1 MPRALIVDDHEPTL
15 AALSSLVEG
24 EGYATARAASVEDAR
39 TQLDSAKFDVVLVDL
54 NLPDGSGMGLLEDAR
69 NAGTPAV
76 VLITGQASVTSAI
89 DALRKGV
96 TDYLTKPVDF
106 ERVRGILS
114 EVTRSAGL
122 ADEIRALQDRHLES
136 GRFGSLVGRSRPM
149 LQIYDLIARVAPSSA
164 TVLISGESGS
174 GKELVARTLHDLSR
188 RRAQP
193 FVAVNCGAISPTL
206 MESELFGHERGS
218 FTGADRRHRGLFER
232 AHRGTLFLDEVTE
245 MPLELQVKLLRVLET
260 GSFTRTGGEA
270 PIEVDAR
277 IIAATN
283 RKPDQAVA
291 KGSLRE
297 DLFYRLK
304 VFHIPVPPLRERA
317 DDIEMLGNHFLDLLA
332 EKEGRRKHFS
342 PEALDVLRRH
352 AWPGNVR
359 ELKNAIYTAYL
370 LADGDRIEP
379 RALPPEIEGGSE
391 ATFDRSSVHIPV
403 GTTVAEAERRLILT
417 TLAHY
422 DGNKVKTAEVLA
434 ISLKTLYNRLH
445 EYGYWAENSSNTTN
459 AR

>member
-15 AALSSLVEG
+15 ASLAQLVQG
-24 EGYATARAASVEDAR
+24 EGYGIARAASMEDAR
-39 TQLDSAKFDVVLVDL
+39 TELGNSKFDVVLVDL
-54 NLPDGSGMGLLEDAR
+54 NLPDGNGLGLLEEAR
-69 NAGTPAV
+69 NAGSSAV
-76 VLITGQASVTSAI
+76 VLITGQASVTSAVE
-89 DALRKGV
+89 ALRKGV

-106 ERVRGILS
+106 ERVRSILT

-122 ADEIRALQDRHLES
+122 ADDIRTLRDQHSES

-149 LQIYDLIARVAPSSA
+149 QQIYDLIARVAPSSA

-174 GKELVARTLHDLSR
+174 GKEMVARTLHDLSR
-188 RRAQP
+188 RRSSP
-193 FVAVNCGAISPTL
+193 FVPVNCGAITPTL

-218 FTGADRRHRGLFER
+218 FTGADRRHRGFFER

-245 MPLELQVKLLRVLET
+245 MPQELQVKLLRVLET
-260 GSFTRTGGEA
+260 GNFTRTGGET

-277 IIAATN
+277 IVAATN

-297 DLFYRLK
+297 DLYYRLK
-304 VFHIPVPPLRERA
+304 VFHIPVPSLRERT
-317 DDIEMLGNHFLDLLA
+317 DDIELLAAYFLDLLA
-332 EKEGRRKHFS
+332 EKEGRRKHLTTDAI
-342 PEALDVLRRH
+342 EAMQRY

-370 LADGDRIEP
+370 LADGDRIDR
-379 RALPPEIEGGSE
+379 RALPPEIEGGTE
-391 ATFDRSSVHIPV
+391 ATLDRSAVHIPV

-445 EYGYWAENSSNTTN
+445 EYGFWSGASK
-459 AR
+459 

>member
-15 AALSSLVEG
+15 ATLSQLVQR
-24 EGYATARAASVEDAR
+24 EGYGTAEAKSVEDAR
-39 TQLDSAKFDVVLVDL
+39 SQLDGSKFDAVLVDL
-54 NLPDGSGMGLLEDAR
+54 NLPDGSGMGLLEEAR
-69 NAGTPAV
+69 NAGSSAV
-76 VLITGQASVTSAI
+76 VLITGQASVTSAVE
-89 DALRKGV
+89 ALRMGV

-106 ERVRGILS
+106 ERVRSILS

-122 ADEIRALQDRHLES
+122 AEEIRALRDRHVES
-136 GRFGSLVGRSRPM
+136 GRFGSLVGRSRAM
-149 LQIYDLIARVAPSSA
+149 QQIYDLIARVAPSSA

-174 GKELVARTLHDLSR
+174 GKEMVARTLHDLSR
-188 RRAQP
+188 RRSAP
-193 FVAVNCGAISPTL
+193 FVPVNCGAISPTL

-260 GSFTRTGGEA
+260 GSLTRTGGET
-270 PIEVDAR
+270 PLEIDVR

-297 DLFYRLK
+297 DLYYRLK
-304 VFHIPVPPLRERA
+304 VFHIPVPPLRERLE
-317 DDIEMLGNHFLDLLA
+317 DIDVLSVHFLELLA
-332 EKEGRRKHFS
+332 EKEGRRKFLT
-342 PEALDVLRRH
+342 PEALDALRRH
-352 AWPGNVR
+352 QWPGNVR

-379 RALPPEIEGGSE
+379 RALPPEIEGGTD
-391 ATFDRSSVHIPV
+391 ATLDRSAVHIPV

-422 DGNKVKTAEVLA
+422 DGNKVKTAEVLG

-445 EYGYWAENSSNTTN
+445 AYGYWSEVNE
-459 AR
+459 